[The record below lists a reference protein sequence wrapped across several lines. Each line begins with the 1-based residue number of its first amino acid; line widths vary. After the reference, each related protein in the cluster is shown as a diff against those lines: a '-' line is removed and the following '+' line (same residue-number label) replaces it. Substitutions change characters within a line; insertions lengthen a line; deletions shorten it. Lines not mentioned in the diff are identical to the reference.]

1 MTRRIE
7 PQPGRPSA
15 PDRGVTPPHLSDQ
28 VRGEDCDR
36 DDDDDHRLTRDDCD
50 TFGDW
55 LRYLHESG
63 LEPKDVGRAN
73 WVGVQSA
80 DPAVQRHQAVFGHNR
95 QQYQRSWESWGSTKY
110 LTTKQFRQGY
120 DAVALAN
127 CYGFVLNAFINIT
140 WSTVGI
146 TGDAAVADANGRYLE
161 LLRKACL
168 KRQIIPACVWVI
180 ENGRT
185 WGLHSHVLA
194 SIPREK
200 KDWLRYQAEQA
211 VETIAGRRPVRT
223 LGSRTVKIIHRQDGD
238 WKAQWRIFRYMMK
251 GLRPTKRH
259 PNPEIADGQ
268 RRLEEVAGLKLRSQ
282 GIVGTKRFGVSRK
295 LDAKSL
301 ADIRRVHGLSEFALE
316 RGETSPEAL
325 FTNEYL
331 CAHYERTRPRR
342 EAERAAEFERSMT
355 ELQRTLHI

>member
-15 PDRGVTPPHLSDQ
+15 PDRGVRLQHLSDQ
-28 VRGEDCDR
+28 VQGDH
-36 DDDDDHRLTRDDCD
+36 DDDRGLTRDDFD
-50 TFGDW
+50 TFADW

-63 LEPKDVGRAN
+63 LEPKDFGQTNHVGA
-73 WVGVQSA
+73 QSA
-80 DPAVQRHQAVFGHNR
+80 DLSVQRHQAVFGHNR
-95 QQYQRSWESWGSTKY
+95 QQYQRSWEGWGSTTY
-110 LTTKQFRQGY
+110 VTTKQFRQGY

-127 CYGFVLNAFINIT
+127 CSGLVLNAFINIT

-146 TGDAAVADANGRYLE
+146 RGDAAVADANGRYLE
-161 LLRKACL
+161 LLRKACI
-168 KRQIIPACVWVI
+168 KRKIIPAWVWVI

-185 WGLHSHVLA
+185 WGLHSHILA

-223 LGSRTVKIIHRQDGD
+223 LGSRTVKVIHRQDGD

-268 RRLEEVAGLKLRSQ
+268 RRLEEMAGLKLRSQ
-282 GIVGTKRFGVSRK
+282 GVVGTKRFGVSRK
-295 LDAKSL
+295 LDSKNLAK
-301 ADIRRVHGLSEFALE
+301 IRRDYGFTTFALE
-316 RGETSPEAL
+316 EGETSPEAL
-325 FTNEYL
+325 YTDEYL
-331 CAHYERTRPRR
+331 HAHHERTRPRR
-342 EAERAAEFERSMT
+342 EAERAAEFERSMA